1 MLSSKGD
8 GKQEARFAARLDVLM
23 ERIDTL
29 AATVAT
35 TASSIAKKDGE
46 IAALRRDLDARE
58 QAVQALIAQSGRT
71 EPATATQSDPTEL
84 RSLRHAVASLK
95 ERVENGGAAQLEE
108 LVTRMQALDR
118 RVEELAAAE
127 PIAHDAGAD
136 SGAGARIAALESE
149 VAELRASVEQRP
161 LEQERPSEEL
171 VSMLATLRSQVE
183 ALGGL
188 RSGNVD
194 GQELDRRFGETDD
207 AIAMLGQRLDTLG
220 ETVESA
226 ASSLS
231 GKEHELA
238 ALHRHFTESSTRIES
253 IVDDIREALHAFP
266 ELGSTSLGELAA
278 RVERVEAAARSA
290 AETTDRRGAELTR
303 KVDRIDERV
312 ASVAAEVERA
322 KTLWPV
328 ALRSLGARLED
339 VAHARLSL
347 HTVEPDAA
355 ASEGDPPE
363 DLLAGLRD
371 SLQAMESVAAEMARA
386 SETLS
391 EPLDNPD
398 VDDADIVDEP
408 EPYEEDVT
416 ESPAA
421 AAGATIVPLRASE
434 P

>member
-8 GKQEARFAARLDVLM
+8 AKQEARFAARLDVLM
-23 ERIDTL
+23 ERMDTL
-29 AATVAT
+29 ASTVAT

-46 IAALRRDLDARE
+46 IAALRRDLDARD
-58 QAVQALIAQSGRT
+58 QAVQAVIEQTRRS
-71 EPATATQSDPTEL
+71 EPVPGAPGLDANEI
-84 RSLRHAVASLK
+84 RSLRNAVAGLK

-108 LVTRMQALDR
+108 LVTRMGALDR
-118 RVEELAAAE
+118 RIDELSVPE
-127 PIAHDAGAD
+127 PVAHDPEEA
-136 SGAGARIAALESE
+136 SGAQARIDALESE
-149 VAELRASVEQRP
+149 LAELRASVEQRP
-161 LEQERPSEEL
+161 VEHERPSEEL

-188 RSGNVD
+188 RAGGVD
-194 GQELDRRFGETDD
+194 GQELDRRFGETDE
-207 AIAMLGQRLDTLG
+207 ALAALGQRLDTLG

-231 GKEHELA
+231 DKEHELA
-238 ALHRHFTESSTRIES
+238 ALHRHFTESSMRIES

-266 ELGSTSLGELAA
+266 ELGSTSLGEVVA
-278 RVERVEAAARSA
+278 RVERIETAAREA
-290 AETTDRRGAELTR
+290 AETTDRRGTDLAR
-303 KVDRIDERV
+303 KIDRVDARV

-328 ALRSLGARLED
+328 ALRSLEARLED
-339 VAHARLSL
+339 VAHLRHA
-347 HTVEPDAA
+347 HDADDQDP
-355 ASEGDPPE
+355 ASADGDPPD

-386 SETLS
+386 SDTLS
-391 EPLDNPD
+391 EPLDH
-398 VDDADIVDEP
+398 ADIADEP
-408 EPYEEDVT
+408 EPHEEDVA
-416 ESPAA
+416 ESPAQ